1 MVVMVPSKLPQQE
14 LITLVVEEVEVEI
27 IHLVHIEELMVV
39 LELLFFVLIQQ
50 HTLEQHLVHQQSQQM
65 EISQ

>member
-1 MVVMVPSKLPQQE
+1 MVVGVPPKLPQQE